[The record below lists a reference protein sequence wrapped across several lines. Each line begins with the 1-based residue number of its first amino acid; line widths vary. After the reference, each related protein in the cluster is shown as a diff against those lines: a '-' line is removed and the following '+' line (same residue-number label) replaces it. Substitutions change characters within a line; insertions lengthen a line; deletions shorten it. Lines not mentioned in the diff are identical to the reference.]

1 MKTYTPISTDENTLV
16 EFIENGTPLRVLQTD
31 NTKDLEVLQAKSI
44 EIDPKDNVLKKLITR
59 MYNTVADENKPGV
72 GIAAPQIG
80 VNRRVFL
87 AQRLDKAEHPFE
99 FFINPEIVWQ
109 SKILRKG
116 EEGCLSIAD
125 TYEAVYRSYV
135 IQMTYFDLEGTQFHE
150 VIEGFTAVIMQHEM
164 DHLNG
169 ILFTDRIEEQKINQ
183 YFSASADNELFYLS
197 SNLE

>member
-1 MKTYTPISTDENTLV
+1 MKTYTPISTAENTLV
-16 EFIENGTPLRVLQTD
+16 ESVENGTQLRVLQTD

-87 AQRLDKAEHPFE
+87 AQRLDKTEHPFE

-169 ILFTDRIEEQKINQ
+169 ILFTDRIEEQKNNQ